1 MDNIDKLKLF
11 NDLFN
16 KRLSPIEA
24 KDFLVHLYNNGETTE
39 DILQATKLMRENAIL
54 LPIDDSLKDNLI
66 DNCGTGG
73 DKSGSFNIS
82 TTVSIVLNACGC
94 IVAKHGNRSITS
106 KSGSADVLESLGV
119 NLNLSLDK
127 QSTMLQEVGFVF
139 MFAKNHHPIMK
150 YIMPIR
156 ESISHRTIFNILG
169 PLTNPA
175 SATKQLIGVFDRD
188 YISKIA
194 TVIKALGAKS
204 AMVVSS
210 RDNMDEISISD
221 ITYATVL
228 RNDKL
233 IDIEI
238 DPQNYGFKLY
248 DKREILGGTVLQNSE
263 IMYNIL
269 CNKEEGAKRD
279 IVLLNSGVALFVDG
293 IAQSVEHGI
302 EMARESIVDLK
313 TKKSLEKIVKISN
326 QL

>member
-24 KDFLVHLYNNGETTE
+24 KDFLVYLYNNGETTE

-94 IVAKHGNRSITS
+94 MVAKHGNRSITS
-106 KSGSADVLESLGV
+106 KSGSADVLECLGV

>member
-94 IVAKHGNRSITS
+94 MVAKHGNRSITS

>member
-24 KDFLVHLYNNGETTE
+24 KDFLVYLYNNGETTE

-94 IVAKHGNRSITS
+94 MVAKHGNRSITS